1 MVKASR
7 GYWDVDRC
15 AWVAVEP
22 VREAAR
28 QGGGVPEPRAAA
40 TEEPATERDNR

>member
-15 AWVAVEP
+15 TWVVVEP

-28 QGGGVPEPRAAA
+28 QGGVPEPRAAA